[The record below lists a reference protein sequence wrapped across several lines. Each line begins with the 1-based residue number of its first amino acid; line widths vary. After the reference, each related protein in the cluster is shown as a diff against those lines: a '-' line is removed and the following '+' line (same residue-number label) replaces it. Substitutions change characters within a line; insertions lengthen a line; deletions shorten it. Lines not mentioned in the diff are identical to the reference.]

1 VPHQA
6 FGKVSIFY
14 NFMLINKQWAL
25 TRPTDKSELLISNNL
40 RLLKFVQLVMSKS
53 IILSVKESTGVETTD
68 TQLLDTQ
75 NKVKLT
81 YKLIESELSNIDLLC
96 LQKQQEWFQV
106 ELLDAVNEYLNIVE
120 IQDEFVNAA
129 YKSERDT
136 LLIFQTTC
144 SQHKTFIFKLL
155 SSIDYVGG
163 YDDIK
168 RHLELA
174 IKQSIVGDTRF
185 VFADLNKSILKVL
198 KNV

>member
-1 VPHQA
+1 
-6 FGKVSIFY
+6 
-14 NFMLINKQWAL
+14 
-25 TRPTDKSELLISNNL
+25 
-40 RLLKFVQLVMSKS
+40 MSRS
-53 IILSVKESTGVETTD
+53 IILSVKESAGVETAD
-68 TQLLDTQ
+68 PQLLDTQ

-106 ELLDAVNEYLNIVE
+106 ELLDAVNEYLSIVE
-120 IQDEFVNAA
+120 IQDEFVTAA

-155 SSIDYVGG
+155 SSIDYVSD
-163 YDDIK
+163 YEDIK
-168 RHLELA
+168 QHLELA
-174 IKQSIVGDTRF
+174 IKESIVRDTRF
-185 VFADLNKSILKVL
+185 VFADLNKSMLKVL

>member
-1 VPHQA
+1 
-6 FGKVSIFY
+6 
-14 NFMLINKQWAL
+14 MLINKQWAL
-25 TRPTDKSELLISNNL
+25 TRPTDKSELLISDNL

-174 IKQSIVGDTRF
+174 IKESIVGDTRF

>member
-1 VPHQA
+1 
-6 FGKVSIFY
+6 
-14 NFMLINKQWAL
+14 MLIDKQWAL

-40 RLLKFVQLVMSKS
+40 RLLKFVQLVMSRS
-53 IILSVKESTGVETTD
+53 IILSVKESAGVETVD
-68 TQLLDTQ
+68 PQLLDTQ
-75 NKVKLT
+75 NKIKLT

-120 IQDEFVNAA
+120 IQDEFVTTA

-155 SSIDYVGG
+155 SSIDYVSD
-163 YDDIK
+163 YEDIK
-168 RHLELA
+168 QHLELA
-174 IKQSIVGDTRF
+174 IKESIVRDTRF
-185 VFADLNKSILKVL
+185 VFADLNKSMLKVL